1 MNDHLF
7 TLLVSVGISSVFRLW
22 GEMVQ
27 IQKNMN
33 LHSFN
38 AAVTIQQMFPGI
50 SAVASVWTY
59 DHLNYF
65 IFI

>member
-1 MNDHLF
+1 
-7 TLLVSVGISSVFRLW
+7 
-22 GEMVQ
+22 MVQ

-65 IFI
+65 IFIWHNPKERLMNDM